1 MPLKLTIASAG
12 PVPVSSQI
20 EEQIRVAITFGDLH
34 PGEILPSIRDLA
46 KQIRVGPGHVRK
58 AYLELRETGLL
69 ASHYRKSFSVNHNLP
84 LRRSEQF
91 ALRDRCRRLAIR
103 LKELCEEHDIHPLSF
118 GKYFFYQALEK
129 ESADPTVSFLHL
141 TQHGAEEFA
150 KQVSVAWGVPVSFL
164 SFEEVKQGK
173 EEEGKRKVFLV
184 NLYREAEA
192 RKLMQRTGKGS
203 RIVPVKLVTG
213 PKILDRLNA
222 LKPESRVLCV
232 FHDSDYQSVSQAV
245 VSRLKQIVDEQR
257 VEFESLSITQ
267 FHKSP
272 FARLTRK
279 FDLVAFSPHVWADL
293 PDKIKRHSKVV
304 ENDAQIDLS
313 FLEEAR
319 PLCGILL

>member
-1 MPLKLTIASAG
+1 MPLNITIASGG
-12 PVPVSSQI
+12 PVPISSQI

-69 ASHYRKSFSVNHNLP
+69 ASHSRKSFSVNHNLP
-84 LRRSEQF
+84 SRRSEQF
-91 ALRDRCRRLAIR
+91 ALRERCRDLATR
-103 LKELCEEHDIHPLSF
+103 VQELCEEHDIHPLSF
-118 GKYFFYQALEK
+118 GKYFYYQALEK

-150 KQVSVAWGVPVSFL
+150 KQVSVAWGVPVSFH
-164 SFEEVKQGK
+164 SFEEVKERK
-173 EEEGKRKVFLV
+173 EEQGKRKVFLV

-192 RKLMQRTGKGS
+192 RKLIRKKGKS
-203 RIVPVKLVTG
+203 ALIVPVKLVTG

-222 LKPESRVLCV
+222 LKPGSKALCV
-232 FHDSDYQSVSQAV
+232 FHESDYRSVSQAV
-245 VSRLKQIVDEQR
+245 VSRLRQIVDEPR
-257 VEFESLSITQ
+257 VKFESLSITQ

-272 FARLTRK
+272 FTALTRK
-279 FDLVAFSPHVWADL
+279 FDLVAFSPHVWADI
-293 PDKIKRHSKVV
+293 PDKVKRHPKVV
-304 ENDAQIDLS
+304 ENDALIDLS
-313 FLEEAR
+313 FLEETR